1 MGELSYPSARATVA
15 TRTRPAARGGAA
27 PFVFAGVC
35 VLGLGA
41 AHGGYF
47 PSAWGW
53 TVVAAVGVLAWSLTI
68 RAVARPTATEAV
80 FLGALLAAACWY
92 ALSAVWGTSS
102 AALDETGR
110 ALVYV
115 AGAGAAFSVVR
126 RASAAALLGGVLAGS
141 SAIAVYALGTR
152 LFPDRMGTFD
162 SVAVYRLSTPIGY
175 WNALGLL
182 CAIALLLSLALVAST
197 ASPLRAALA
206 SAPVPILLAT
216 LYFTFSRGS
225 WISLGIGLVVALA
238 LDPRR
243 LRLTAAAVAIGLPAA
258 IGVFVASRFPAL
270 THLNST
276 VARAAHD
283 GHRLALVLL
292 VLVLVAAGLGAELAI
307 LRRRVSLPA
316 NASRIYAIVLAALA
330 VAAITAGLVQLGGPS
345 AAARRAWHSFAAPP
359 PKTQVNLQSRLFS
372 FSGTY
377 RADLWTAAWHDAQA
391 HPLLGSGAGSYEAYW
406 LAHRTTP
413 LKVKDA
419 HSLYLETLAELGVV
433 GLALLVLALA
443 APLVAVARARR
454 RPGVAIAAG
463 AYVAYLAGA
472 AVDWDWEITSVTL
485 AALLVGVAIL
495 AAARPDEEREASPKL
510 RYGALGVALAVG
522 AAGFVFLVGNMFLSR
537 ASTAASA
544 GHWTTAARDA
554 QRASSWL
561 PWSTAPWQ
569 QLGEAQLA
577 QGDTAA
583 AQASFRTAIRKDS
596 GDWTLWLDLARASTG
611 KQQTAAFARASGLDP
626 LSPELA
632 AFKRELGTQ
641 EGISIT
647 ATGTAP

>member
-1 MGELSYPSARATVA
+1 LSYPSVGTAARARVRA
-15 TRTRPAARGGAA
+15 DLRSGVA
-27 PFVFAGVC
+27 PFGIGTFG

-41 AHGGYF
+41 ANGGYF
-47 PSAWGW
+47 PTSWGW
-53 TVVAAVGVLAWSLTI
+53 AILALAAVLVWSLAM
-68 RAVARPTATEAV
+68 RAVAWPTATEAA
-80 FLGALLAAACWY
+80 FLGGLLGLACWFAVSAAWGTASNSLDETLRAVLYVVGAASAFALVRRLATPALLAGALTGTTFVAAY
-92 ALSAVWGTSS
+92 ALT
-102 AALDETGR
+102 
-110 ALVYV
+110 
-115 AGAGAAFSVVR
+115 
-126 RASAAALLGGVLAGS
+126 
-141 SAIAVYALGTR
+141 TR
-152 LFPDRMGTFD
+152 LFPDRIGTFD
-162 SVAVYRLSTPIGY
+162 SVAGYRLATPIGY

-197 ASPLRAALA
+197 ASPVRAALA
-206 SAPVPILLAT
+206 AAPAPILLAT

-225 WISLGIGLVVALA
+225 WISLGIGLALALA

-243 LRLTAAAVAIGLPAA
+243 LRLTATAAAIGLPAA
-258 IGVFVASRFPAL
+258 IGVFVASRSSAL

-292 VLVLVAAGLGAELAI
+292 VLVLVAAGLGAGLAM

-316 NASRIYAIVLAALA
+316 SASRIYAIALVVLA
-330 VAAITAGLVQLGGPS
+330 VAGVTAGLVELGGPS

-359 PKTQVNLQSRLFS
+359 PKTQTNLQSRLFS
-372 FSGTY
+372 FSGNG

-413 LKVKDA
+413 LQVKNA

-433 GLALLVLALA
+433 GLALLVLALG
-443 APLVAVARARR
+443 APLVAAVRARR

-472 AVDWDWEITSVTL
+472 AVDWDWQITSVTL

-510 RYGALGVALAVG
+510 RYGALGVMLAIG

-544 GHWTTAARDA
+544 GHWTVAARDA

-577 QGDTAA
+577 QGRTAA

-596 GDWTLWLDLARASTG
+596 GDWNLWLDIARASAGKQQAAALARAS
-611 KQQTAAFARASGLDP
+611 KLDP
-626 LSPELA
+626 LSPEIA
-632 AFKRELGTQ
+632 TFKSELGSQ
-641 EGISIT
+641 GGISIT
-647 ATGTAP
+647 AAGAKP